1 MKRSL
6 LALTLTC
13 VLSVSAM
20 AADIPTVGITS
31 TEPDTTVETVSPG
44 HIPSTD
50 STSPGDMRAVDLSIL
65 MTVLNLVF

>member
-6 LALTLTC
+6 LVLTLTC

-44 HIPSTD
+44 EMPTV
-50 STSPGDMRAVDLSIL
+50 PGDMPTVDQFLL
-65 MTVLNLVF
+65 TVLGLVF